1 MLNERLDDPDFVQP
15 QTYVRLAIMNA
26 TNSPRRA
33 IPEAGLVLLTLGL
46 AYPMSGEAN
55 NTQTATPPGVE
66 MVTLVHTVP
75 VPQVITN
82 HIEVYVPTNTFISV
96 YRTNYYPAFRT
107 NVVEVHQT
115 NWLTRTLTNTVVR
128 DLTQTNRVTRYQ
140 TNLQT
145 LTLTNWEPVLVFKTN
160 WVTQPVANVVQ
171 VDVPVRKPETVAP
184 VTAAQTV
191 VPVAVAGG
199 FTLEASRTGKA
210 PVNDQVEVS
219 MRLKAAGGPTPA
231 ISSQEW
237 QVQRTDGSVL
247 LFGQGPEFKRDLP
260 LGSYKV
266 EVKARTGANAPL
278 RIRGNFELT
287 RDEIIQQKP
296 PGLADAR

>member
-1 MLNERLDDPDFVQP
+1 
-15 QTYVRLAIMNA
+15 MNA
-26 TNSPRRA
+26 TNSFRRA
-33 IPEAGLVLLTLGL
+33 LPATSLVLLALGL
-46 AYPMSGEAN
+46 AFPTTGDAN
-55 NTQTATPPGVE
+55 EPQTSTPPGVE
-66 MVTLVHTVP
+66 TVTLVHTVP

-82 HIEVYVPTNTFISV
+82 QIEVYVPTNTFISV

-107 NVVEVHQT
+107 NVFEVHQT
-115 NWLTRTLTNTVVR
+115 NWLTRNFTNTIVVE
-128 DLTQTNRVTRYQ
+128 LTQTNLVTRYQ

-160 WVTQPVANVVQ
+160 WVTQPVANVVH
-171 VDVPVRKPETVAP
+171 VEVPIRQPEAAAP
-184 VTAAQTV
+184 ATAGPMV
-191 VPVAVAGG
+191 VPVAVANG
-199 FTLEASRTGKA
+199 FTLEASRTGKL

-219 MRLKAAGGPTPA
+219 LKLKPAGGTSLA

-266 EVKARTGANAPL
+266 EVKARIGVSAPV

-287 RDEIIQQKP
+287 RDAIIQQKP

>member
-1 MLNERLDDPDFVQP
+1 MKVESSLQARHV
-15 QTYVRLAIMNA
+15 VI
-26 TNSPRRA
+26 
-33 IPEAGLVLLTLGL
+33 GLLGL
-46 AYPMSGEAN
+46 TCWLAFPTSGNAN
-55 NTQTATPPGVE
+55 SNPALTPPGIEV
-66 MVTLVHTVP
+66 VTTVHTVP

-96 YRTNYYPAFRT
+96 YRTNVYQAYRT
-107 NVVEVHQT
+107 NVIEVFQT
-115 NWLTRTLTNTVVR
+115 NRLTRTLTNTVVVA
-128 DLTQTNRVTRYQ
+128 LTHTNWVTRYQ

-145 LTLTNWEPVLVFKTN
+145 LTLTNWEQVLVFKTN

-171 VDVPVRKPETVAP
+171 VDVPARQPESPLPASAVP
-184 VTAAQTV
+184 TV

-219 MRLKAAGGPTPA
+219 LKLKAAGGPTPA

-266 EVKARTGANAPL
+266 EVKARTGANTPL
-278 RIRGNFELT
+278 RIRGAFELT